1 MNHDD
6 AEALAEVVTSL
17 LRGPSNT
24 ASWEVDP
31 AVVAD
36 YRDAHVERRVL
47 RAPAPVAADER
58 WSAGGRLRV
67 VTERRFP
74 PAA

>member
-31 AVVAD
+31 AAVAD

-47 RAPAPVAADER
+47 RAPAQVTVDER
-58 WSAGGRLRV
+58 WGAGRLRV